1 MGRIL
6 QRGYYEVP
14 GLLKKKRAR
23 FRIKGFLLCLG
34 HTLLIVS
41 LIFFYL
47 WQHLRIKELGYEL
60 GKKEKERKTL
70 MDRNREL
77 EIKASRLRSL
87 GRIEEIARSRL
98 GLEPLGEGEIILLDI
113 TPLKVRKW
121 ESEYYSPIT
130 VH

>member
-6 QRGYYEVP
+6 QRGYYEIP
-14 GLLKKKRAR
+14 GLSQKKRVR
-23 FRIKGFLLCLG
+23 FRIKGLLIYLG

-60 GKKEKERKTL
+60 GKKEKERKAL
-70 MDRNREL
+70 MDRNREI
-77 EIKASRLRSL
+77 EIKVSRLRSL

-98 GLEPLGEGEIILLDI
+98 GLELSKEGEIILLDI
-113 TPLKVRKW
+113 TPLREKQGEVRK
-121 ESEYYSPIT
+121 
-130 VH
+130 

>member
-6 QRGYYEVP
+6 QRGYYEIP
-14 GLLKKKRAR
+14 GLPQKKRTR
-23 FRIKGFLLCLG
+23 FRIKGLLIYLG

-70 MDRNREL
+70 MDRNREI
-77 EIKASRLRSL
+77 EIKDSRLRSL

-98 GLEPLGEGEIILLDI
+98 GLELSKEGEIILLDI
-113 TPLKVRKW
+113 TPLREKQGEVRK
-121 ESEYYSPIT
+121 
-130 VH
+130 